1 MKRKKTRRVFTN
13 EERQAYVE
21 QYDGLTPD
29 EHTPWLEANGFNWQT
44 IRRFRRL
51 VKGLKSKKPTMVT
64 VQGLPLEEAVQR
76 LEVRGLPAE
85 AGISTLMTRE
95 VLSAYID
102 VKRSEYRMLGK
113 FLGELENLVK

>member
-21 QYDGLTPD
+21 QFDHLGSD
-29 EHTPWLEANGFNWQT
+29 EHAGWLEDQGMTWQT
-44 IRRFRRL
+44 IKRFRRL
-51 VKGLKSKKPTMVT
+51 VLKSKKSATVT
-64 VQGLPLEEAVQR
+64 VQGLPLEEAVGK
-76 LEVRGLPAE
+76 LRGLPPE

-102 VKRSEYRMLGK
+102 VKQNEYRMLGK